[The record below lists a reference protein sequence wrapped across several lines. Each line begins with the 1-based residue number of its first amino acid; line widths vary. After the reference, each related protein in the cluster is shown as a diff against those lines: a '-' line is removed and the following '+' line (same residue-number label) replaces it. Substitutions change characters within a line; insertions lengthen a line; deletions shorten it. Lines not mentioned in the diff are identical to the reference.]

1 MALTGIRIAEDN
13 MDNQALQDVLSKF
26 LCEKKEKVELLSEE
40 ALQREADS
48 RPPYVEKPKRKKI
61 WNMRK
66 GVNEN
71 IGDVVGDEF
80 IRYVN
85 KDHIARA
92 FGGDGGSY
100 GIQESKFQSDIL
112 PVCKRIRF
120 IKTDENGDELVSTI
134 DLWTAPNQIVKC
146 LHKDSG
152 IQRFLRADRM
162 TLIKK
167 SL

>member
-1 MALTGIRIAEDN
+1 
-13 MDNQALQDVLSKF
+13 MDNQLLQDVLSKF
-26 LCEKKEKVELLSEE
+26 YNKCKHEEKVVLISDE

-71 IGDVVGDEF
+71 IGEVVGDEF
-80 IRYVN
+80 IRHTN
-85 KDHIARA
+85 KGHIARA
-92 FGGDGGSY
+92 FGGIGGSY

-120 IKTDENGDELVSTI
+120 IKEDENEDELVSSI
-134 DLWTAPNQIVKC
+134 DLWTAPNQIVVC
-146 LHKDSG
+146 LNKDSG
-152 IQRFLRADRM
+152 VQRFLRADMM